1 MPHFNKWFLSWVSFQ
16 TPNHSNYIKHTLVTS
31 LRLSHM
37 HPPFITTQQTSSRSI
52 KMTKILPFVHEGQ
65 GSKNLNWKKLFK
77 QIDCYWT
84 VWYMTE
90 LWEPERRAVWY
101 PLGWSPFLRKT
112 LSRGTADEG
121 RGCRVNVC
129 AHARMGMCVVWHSR
143 RSSSFQELRDK
154 RKYHPMVNGGQ
165 HNWEQKHRDR
175 GKLTRMCDRSNSL

>member
-121 RGCRVNVC
+121 RGCQVSECVC
-129 AHARMGMCVVWHSR
+129 TCTHGYVCSMT
-143 RSSSFQELRDK
+143 FQKKQQLPRTKRQEEISPNGEWGTAQLRTK
-154 RKYHPMVNGGQ
+154 AQGQ
-165 HNWEQKHRDR
+165 
-175 GKLTRMCDRSNSL
+175 G